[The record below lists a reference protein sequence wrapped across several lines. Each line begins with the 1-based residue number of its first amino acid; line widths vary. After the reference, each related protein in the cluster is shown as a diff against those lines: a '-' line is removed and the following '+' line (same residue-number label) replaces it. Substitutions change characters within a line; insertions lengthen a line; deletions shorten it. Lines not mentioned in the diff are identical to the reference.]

1 MLKPYQ
7 AIFITFLAATITQPA
22 FSEDK
27 KHKQLVIVS
36 FDGAHDNNL
45 WEKSRA
51 IAQRT
56 GARFTYFLSC
66 TFLMT
71 KGQRWAYQAPDQ
83 KKGRSNVGFAH
94 TKTEVRERL
103 NHIWEARNEGHEIGN
118 HACGHFDGK
127 NWSAAEWVKE
137 LTAFKTTLKA
147 AWRSADAAE
156 DEPAGW
162 EAFARNDITGF
173 RAPYLSTS
181 GHLSAALRETG
192 HTYDAS
198 GVSKGPSVPRI
209 SNRLSAFDLPLIPE
223 GPRNRR
229 VIAMDY
235 NMFVRHSGGIEN
247 ATKSEIYEERAYNA
261 FRRAFDRQYNGPRRP
276 LQIGLHF
283 VEMNGGAY
291 WRAMERLLTEV
302 CGSEDVACVTYSEA
316 LDTLK
321 ARKSGGGGA

>member
-1 MLKPYQ
+1 MLK
-7 AIFITFLAATITQPA
+7 ICRAALVTLSAAVLTQPA
-22 FSEDK
+22 TAAEI

-36 FDGAHDNNL
+36 FDGAHDNGL

-51 IAQRT
+51 IAERT

-71 KGQRWAYQAPDQ
+71 RDQRWTYQAPAQ
-83 KKGRSNVGFAH
+83 KAGRSNVGFAR
-94 TKTEVRERL
+94 TKKEVRQRL
-103 NHIWEARNEGHEIGN
+103 DHIWNARNEGHEIAS

-127 NWSAAEWVKE
+127 DWSAAEWVRE
-137 LTAFKTTLKA
+137 LNAFSTALET
-147 AWRSADAAE
+147 AWRRSGAAE
-156 DEPAGW
+156 EEPAGW
-162 EAFARNDITGF
+162 EAFVRDDITGF
-173 RAPYLSTS
+173 RAPYLSTG

-198 GVSKGPSVPRI
+198 GVSKGPSVPR
-209 SNRLSAFDLPLIPE
+209 SSSRLSAFDLPLIPE
-223 GPRNRR
+223 GPHNRR

-247 ATKSEIYEERAYNA
+247 PSNSDVFEARAYNA
-261 FRRAFDRQYNGPRRP
+261 FRRAFDGQYYGRRRP

-291 WRAMERLLTEV
+291 WRATERLLTEV
-302 CGSEDVACVTYSEA
+302 CGDPEVECISYSEA
-316 LDTLK
+316 LQILK
-321 ARKSGGGGA
+321 DRKAGRGA